1 MILEFL
7 AFFRIVFGLFFL
19 LFVPGYALMLVLFP
33 RKEDLS
39 FAERIG
45 FACALSVVADLLTT
59 LFIDLVL
66 HIPTTAVN
74 IILALFVL
82 TTFAGLIWGVEI
94 LLILIKEKEEE
105 RKKREREEDDAKN

>member
-1 MILEFL
+1 MILDIL
-7 AFFRIVFGLFFL
+7 AFSRIVFGLFFL

-74 IILALFVL
+74 IILALFLV
-82 TTFAGLIWGVEI
+82 TIFAGLIWGVEI

-105 RKKREREEDDAKN
+105 RKKREREDDDEKN

>member
-19 LFVPGYALMLVLFP
+19 LCVPGYALMLVLFP

-74 IILALFVL
+74 IILALL
-82 TTFAGLIWGVEI
+82 LITTFAVLIWGVEI
-94 LLILIKEKEEE
+94 LLILIKEKDEKK
-105 RKKREREEDDAKN
+105 KKREREEEDENN